1 MKPAHLAAATGPAEV
16 ARPAAFDVATSPVV
30 RRFPWANLLSATA
43 ILMVIAW
50 LVLAFARG
58 DIRWSETRAYLF
70 SPLVLTGL
78 LNTLWLAVLA
88 MGVGVVLGTAIA
100 VMRASANPVMRSF
113 AIFYQWLFRGVPLI
127 LQILIWFNLA
137 LVFPRFSIPGVID
150 VPMVKLITPAM
161 AALLGIGLNQ
171 AAYSAEIIRAGLLSV
186 DRGQHEAA
194 LAIGMTEGRALWRIV
209 FPQAMRVVVPPM
221 GNEFIGVVKMTSLA
235 VVIGF
240 RDLLSTVQ
248 LLYLNSARIVEM
260 LFVAAFWYLV
270 VVTLLTF
277 GQARLERRFARGF
290 HRRHR

>member
-1 MKPAHLAAATGPAEV
+1 MSSLIVEAPPAPAETV
-16 ARPAAFDVATSPVV
+16 LPVAFDVATSHIE
-30 RRFPWANLLSATA
+30 RRFPWANVLSATA
-43 ILMVIAW
+43 ILIVMGW

-58 DIRWSETRAYLF
+58 DIRWSETRSYLF
-70 SPLVLTGL
+70 SPFVLAGLV
-78 LNTLWLAVLA
+78 NTLWLAVAA
-88 MGVGVVLGTAIA
+88 MAVGVILGTAIA
-100 VMRASANPVMRSF
+100 VMRASANPVMRTF

-137 LVFPRFSIPGVID
+137 LVFPRFTIPGVLD
-150 VPMVKLITPAM
+150 VQMVTIITPAM

-194 LAIGMTEGRALWRIV
+194 LAIGMTEGKALRRII
-209 FPQAMRVVVPPM
+209 FPQAMRVVIPPM

-235 VVIGF
+235 VIIGF

-248 LLYLNSARIVEM
+248 LLYLSSARIVEM

-270 VVTLLTF
+270 VVTLLTI
-277 GQARLERRFARGF
+277 GQSRLEARYGRGF
-290 HRRHR
+290 RRRDS